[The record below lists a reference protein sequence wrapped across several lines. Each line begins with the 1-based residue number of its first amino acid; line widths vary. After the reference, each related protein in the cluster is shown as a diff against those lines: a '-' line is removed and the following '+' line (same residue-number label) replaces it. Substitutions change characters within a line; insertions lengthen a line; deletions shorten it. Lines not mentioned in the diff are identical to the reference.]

1 MRNPTTDCSRIAH
14 PGGFANGEAGRS
26 QARDMNYSPYCSSD
40 ADKVIQLFITTFSDS
55 EGPAEGEMI
64 GRLAKD
70 LVNTTDKND
79 VYGFV
84 ARDDAQIVGSIFFS
98 RIKFECAINCFIL
111 APVAVRTDL
120 QGRGIGQTLIKFG
133 IDALSK
139 GGVDLVLTY
148 GDPAFYSKVGFRA
161 VTKAMIPAP
170 MTLQHPEGWL
180 AQSLTG
186 KAIQPITGQSSCV
199 EALNK
204 PEYW

>member
-1 MRNPTTDCSRIAH
+1 
-14 PGGFANGEAGRS
+14 
-26 QARDMNYSPYCSSD
+26 MNYSPYCFSD
-40 ADKVIQLFITTFSDS
+40 VDKVTQLFMKTFSDS

-70 LVNTTDKND
+70 LGNTTDKND
-79 VYGFV
+79 LYGFV
-84 ARDDAQIVGSIFFS
+84 ARDDNEIVGSIFFS
-98 RIKFECAINCFIL
+98 RVKFESGINCFIL

-120 QGRGIGQTLIKFG
+120 QGRGIGQKLIKYG
-133 IDALSK
+133 IDVLSK
-139 GGVDLVLTY
+139 GGVELVLTY

-161 VTKAMIPAP
+161 VTEAMIPAP
-170 MTLQHPEGWL
+170 MTLQRPEGWL

-186 KAIQPITGQSSCV
+186 KDIQLITGQSSCV

>member
-1 MRNPTTDCSRIAH
+1 MD
-14 PGGFANGEAGRS
+14 
-26 QARDMNYSPYCSSD
+26 YSPYCFSD
-40 ADKVIQLFITTFSDS
+40 ADKVTQLFMKTFSDS

-79 VYGFV
+79 LYGFV
-84 ARDDAQIVGSIFFS
+84 ARDDADIVGSIFFS
-98 RIKFECAINCFIL
+98 RIKFECGINCFIL

-120 QGRGIGQTLIKFG
+120 QGRGIGQKLIKYG

-139 GGVDLVLTY
+139 GGVELVLTY

-161 VTKAMIPAP
+161 VTEVMVPAP
-170 MTLQHPEGWL
+170 MTLQRPEGWL

-186 KAIQPITGQSSCV
+186 KDIQLITGQSSCV